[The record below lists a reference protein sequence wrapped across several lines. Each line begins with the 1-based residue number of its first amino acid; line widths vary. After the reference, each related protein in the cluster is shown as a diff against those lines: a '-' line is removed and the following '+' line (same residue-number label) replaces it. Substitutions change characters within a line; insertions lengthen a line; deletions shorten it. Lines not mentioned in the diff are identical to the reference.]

1 MLALTSVH
9 ILNAGKVSRDY
20 MVDFTE
26 KDMIEVLNQMSEH
39 YQVFFTYDSELL
51 KDVKVDFDFKREE
64 SFDNA
69 IKRLMRE
76 TGFEYNVY
84 NSKYLVI
91 YKNDKQ
97 GKKAAKKIGKM
108 IKEMEK
114 LESDG
119 HLSVKYNSKA
129 PERKLANMVQSIKS
143 MDEFILKG
151 VVRNKANE
159 PMIGVNIKVKDG
171 EIGTTTD
178 INGEF
183 SLDLPSG
190 NEILVL
196 I

>member
-1 MLALTSVH
+1 MKYFIYNHLIIKTWCIMLALTSVH
-9 ILNAGKVSRDY
+9 ILNAGQVRRDAL
-20 MVDFTE
+20 VDFTE
-26 KDMIEVLNQMSEH
+26 KDMIEVLHQMSEH

-51 KDVKVDFDFKREE
+51 KNVKVDFEFRQKE

-97 GKKAAKKIGKM
+97 GKKAAKKMGKM

-119 HLSVKYNSKA
+119 HLSVKYNSKM
-129 PERKLANMVQSIKS
+129 PERKLANMVQSIK
-143 MDEFILKG
+143 
-151 VVRNKANE
+151 
-159 PMIGVNIKVKDG
+159 
-171 EIGTTTD
+171 
-178 INGEF
+178 
-183 SLDLPSG
+183 
-190 NEILVL
+190 
-196 I
+196 